1 MTLTSTDTKADLCL
15 VTATQLLQAQADGTQ
30 DDTLN
35 ALKLL
40 RREATAE
47 RNVEAKIKLCTIFS
61 ATSRGRLEADARE
74 VELWSRS
81 VFDRQLSDALHDSAR
96 DIEAAPTTAKSTV
109 DYILENA
116 QSNDSASKNLA
127 YLAGLLLTR
136 GIGVAR
142 NIDHGLQILE
152 RAAAEEHAYASYEL
166 GRIYGDYYNYSLHDT
181 PRSISWFEK
190 AAELGCTRAHIDLAV
205 ALQGHDDAKA
215 INFATLGAEKAN
227 DRYCQY
233 ILSKH
238 CDNQEERLRWLQL
251 SADQGFALAI
261 EELVG
266 HYMEVRSYA
275 DAIRLCSSA
284 SAADL
289 PSCQIAMAD
298 IHRYGLQVPQDHKK
312 AFQYYQTAANHPESP
327 NQYAQHMLGEMFL
340 NGEGIPQDTAVA
352 KEWYQIAATQGYEP
366 SRRRLQQLTVSV
378 PTPRSS
384 ADTVESDAG
393 AGVPNKDQQ
402 QKKQNRWS
410 MGFFGRKK

>member
-1 MTLTSTDTKADLCL
+1 MATAFTDTKADLRL
-15 VTATQLLQAQADGTQ
+15 ANATQLLQAQTNGTQ

-40 RREATAE
+40 RREATVE
-47 RNVEAKIKLCTIFS
+47 RNVEAKIKLCTVFS
-61 ATSRGRLEADARE
+61 AASGGRLEPDARE
-74 VELWSRS
+74 VELWSHS
-81 VFDRQLSDALHDSAR
+81 VFDRQLSDALHDSAQN
-96 DIEAAPTTAKSTV
+96 IEAAPATVKSTV

-116 QSNDSASKNLA
+116 QSNNSSKSLA

-136 GIGVAR
+136 GIGVDR
-142 NIDHGLQILE
+142 DVNRGLQILE
-152 RAAAEEHAYASYEL
+152 HAAANEHVHALYEL
-166 GRIYGDYYNYSLHDT
+166 GRIYGDHYKYSLHDID
-181 PRSISWFEK
+181 RSISYFEK
-190 AAELGCTRAHIDLAV
+190 AAELGYTRAYIDLAV
-205 ALQGHDDAKA
+205 ALQGRDDAKA
-215 INFATLGAEKAN
+215 IKYASLGAEKAN

-233 ILSKH
+233 ILSRNCH
-238 CDNQEERLRWLQL
+238 SQDERVRWLQA
-251 SADQGFALAI
+251 SADQGFAPAI

-266 HYMEVRSYA
+266 YYMETRNYEQ
-275 DAIRLCSSA
+275 AIRLCSSS
-284 SAADL
+284 SATEL
-289 PSCQIAMAD
+289 PSCQVAMAD

-327 NQYAQHMLGEMFL
+327 SQYAQHMLGEMFL

-366 SRRRLQQLTVSV
+366 SRRRLQQLTASV

-384 ADTVESDAG
+384 ADTVENDTDS
-393 AGVPNKDQQ
+393 GVPNKEP